1 MLLTLSAT
9 SLRSLLAKGKSGK
22 PRMDLMELPEY
33 ARQVLGLHGVT
44 LTTELLA
51 GASRARMEQ
60 LRERADKAAAAILLL
75 FEAEPQAM
83 GAADEAV
90 AAGAVDR
97 LGRVIEAGHILGCN
111 AVALR
116 LSGRDDAET
125 LSRTADRLRKA
136 VRRAERLEINV
147 LIAPTDGLTSQ
158 PERVTDLI
166 KKVGGFRVGTYPDF
180 QAAAASADPATYLRR
195 LTPYA
200 AVICA
205 STVKFT
211 VDKAEPEPLPPAEPD
226 DADARPLSAP
236 AKPPKHSPY
245 ALEPLLSSIAA
256 VGYDGT
262 LAIEYRGT
270 GDPTVG
276 VKRTRQALEGLL
288 RLDEGLP

>member
-9 SLRSLLAKGKSGK
+9 SLRSLLAKGKAGK
-22 PRMDLMELPEY
+22 PKMDLMELPSY
-33 ARQVLGLHGVT
+33 ARDVLGLHGVT

-51 GASRARMEQ
+51 GASRARMEE
-60 LRERADKAAAAILLL
+60 LRERADKAAAAVLLL
-75 FEAEPQAM
+75 YEAEPQAM
-83 GAADEAV
+83 GDADESI
-90 AAGAVDR
+90 AAAAVDR

-116 LSGRDDAET
+116 LSGKDDPET
-125 LSRTADRLRKA
+125 LARTAERLRKA
-136 VRRAERLEINV
+136 VRRAERLELNV
-147 LIAPTDGLTSQ
+147 LIAPGEGLTAA

-180 QAAAASADPATYLRR
+180 QAAALSADPATYLRR

-205 STVKFT
+205 STIKFA
-211 VDKAEPEPLPPAEPD
+211 VDKAAESEPPPTEPD
-226 DADARPLSAP
+226 PDAPPPPP

-245 ALEPLLSSIAA
+245 ALEPLLAAISA

-276 VKRTRQALEGLL
+276 VKRTRQALEAVL
-288 RLDEGLP
+288 RLDEGSE